1 MWKYVEHYWEDYKD
15 VITIILEFEGKKKT
29 MSFTRETYEMLGFT
43 EEDFVKR
50 TIDKLTEEKTNV

>member
-1 MWKYVEHYWEDYKD
+1 MWKYVEHYWEDMYD
-15 VITIILEFEGKKKT
+15 VITIILEVKGKKKA

-50 TIDKLTEEKTNV
+50 TIDKLNKVKD